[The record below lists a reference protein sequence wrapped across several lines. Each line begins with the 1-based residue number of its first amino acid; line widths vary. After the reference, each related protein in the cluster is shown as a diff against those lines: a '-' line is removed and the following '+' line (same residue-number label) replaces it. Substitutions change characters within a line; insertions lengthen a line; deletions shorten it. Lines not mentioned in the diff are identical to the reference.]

1 MPKVKTIER
10 RISDVEGF
18 EVRIR
23 RPDGGDLRAD
33 YRGLQQQYPY
43 NRKAW
48 NDKTVSSW
56 KSSRFL
62 ANYPGYDVDVLD
74 CDGNSRF
81 GHTRL
86 GTIRA
91 TYLN

>member
-1 MPKVKTIER
+1 MPKVKTIEK

-18 EVRIR
+18 DVRIR

-33 YRGLQQQYPY
+33 FRGLQQQYPY
-43 NRKAW
+43 SKKAW

-62 ANYPGYDVDVLD
+62 SNYPGYDVDVLD
-74 CDGNSRF
+74 RDGNSRS